1 MTTKINIHLGCTPK
15 QAIVYRL
22 VGVCFL
28 VTAVAFTIPTVV
40 VDLKICCSCH
50 MEKAYHFQMFLDTW
64 NKTGKDI
71 LIHTLFKQLELGQ
84 WNEYYPCR

>member
-1 MTTKINIHLGCTPK
+1 MTTKINIHLGCTPN
-15 QAIVYRL
+15 IGL
-22 VGVCFL
+22 WVCVFL
-28 VTAVAFTIPTVV
+28 LTAVAFTIPTVV

-71 LIHTLFKQLELGQ
+71 LIHSLFKQLELG
-84 WNEYYPCR
+84 